1 MRWGS
6 CCSPLQLLLP
16 CSQSYWR
23 ETFHI
28 SVCSPTVGIYVQN
41 WPAGLSF
48 CQPKGHMFASSLS
61 LNSVNGIGEYEIN
74 FKTVTSKEKINS
86 SKTKIYPFNCCKCM
100 QALQFLH
107 WIWFSIT
114 LYKVSSEES
123 RTSFSSTFLKY
134 LVNDTKLRKISV
146 MGHVTTKTDS
156 DYY

>member
-28 SVCSPTVGIYVQN
+28 SVCSPTVGAKLASRFIFL
-41 WPAGLSF
+41 PAKRPHV
-48 CQPKGHMFASSLS
+48 CQFSLS